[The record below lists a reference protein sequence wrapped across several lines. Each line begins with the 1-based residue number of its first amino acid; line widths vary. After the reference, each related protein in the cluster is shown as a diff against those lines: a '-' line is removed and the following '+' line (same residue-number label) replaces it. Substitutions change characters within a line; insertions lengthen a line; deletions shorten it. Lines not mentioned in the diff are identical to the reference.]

1 MQYIAYTPEYKCTV
15 HNRNTN
21 FKMATSAEVHT
32 MVEAFIDGELQGYS
46 VNEIKIT
53 FSESK
58 KKCKDKD
65 FGLFIPKMCLQ
76 CNNVIMFHGANCAAV
91 VMTERDQRLLSRL
104 ITKETRL
111 QEEIQSILMEHDTV
125 EVNSANPPPHTPA
138 GVFQAGASD
147 THQSLLPARTGK
159 MGLNG
164 RITKHSS
171 NIGIW
176 QIHRIPPIL
185 NILHSGL
192 PSK

>member
-1 MQYIAYTPEYKCTV
+1 
-15 HNRNTN
+15 
-21 FKMATSAEVHT
+21 MATSAEVHT

-65 FGLFIPKMCLQ
+65 FGLFIPKTCLQ

-91 VMTERDQRLLSRL
+91 VMPERDLRLLSRL

-111 QEEIQSILMEHDTV
+111 QDEIQSILMENDTI
-125 EVNSANPPPHTPA
+125 EVNSANPPPPTPLREYSRP
-138 GVFQAGASD
+138 GASD
-147 THQSLLPARTGK
+147 THRSLQLAQTGT

-164 RITKHSS
+164 RITKLLF
-171 NIGIW
+171 NIGTW
-176 QIHRIPPIL
+176 QTHKIPHMS
-185 NILHSGL
+185 NILHSGP
-192 PSK
+192 PSKRKGGTRGDLPW

>member
-1 MQYIAYTPEYKCTV
+1 
-15 HNRNTN
+15 
-21 FKMATSAEVHT
+21 MATSAEVHT

-65 FGLFIPKMCLQ
+65 FGLFIPKTCLQ
-76 CNNVIMFHGANCAAV
+76 CNNVIMFHGANCATV
-91 VMTERDQRLLSRL
+91 VMPERDQRLLSRL

-125 EVNSANPPPHTPA
+125 EVNSANPPPTPLREYSRP
-138 GVFQAGASD
+138 GASD
-147 THQSLLPARTGK
+147 TDRSLLLAQIGM

-164 RITKHSS
+164 RITELLF

-176 QIHRIPPIL
+176 QTHKIPPML
-185 NILHSGL
+185 NILHSGP
-192 PSK
+192 PSKRKGGTRGDLLW